1 MLGMIHI
8 YLDNLLVEQA
18 NYSDSAFRKRVG
30 YTAHK
35 EQDSLETKRNI
46 RMLITIMMHI

>member
-1 MLGMIHI
+1 MIHI

-35 EQDSLETKRNI
+35 
-46 RMLITIMMHI
+46 

>member
-1 MLGMIHI
+1 MLGLVHMH
-8 YLDNLLVEQA
+8 LDNFLIEEA

-35 EQDSLETKRNI
+35 QQDSLETKRDV

>member
-1 MLGMIHI
+1 MIHI

-18 NYSDSAFRKRVG
+18 NYSDSAFRKWVG
-30 YTAHK
+30 YTAYK
-35 EQDSLETKRNI
+35 QGNSLETKRNI

>member
-1 MLGMIHI
+1 MIRI
-8 YLDNLLVEQA
+8 YLDNLVVEQA
-18 NYSDSAFRKRVG
+18 NYSDSTFRKRVD

-35 EQDSLETKRNI
+35 QQDSLERKRNI